1 MSSCP
6 FPGMDPFIEAEEWQD
21 FHLSLTAEIKRALVP
36 QLPDHYQLTAELIV
50 KDRDDA
56 EERAGDRS
64 YRPDVGITL
73 TDPATLTPPTR
84 QYAAPVARQRH
95 LLLRDRRNQRLVTA
109 IEVLSPSDKGSN
121 LGQHLQ
127 RLHTYWYSRVTTI
140 DIDLLRRG
148 SNPYPVGTSEYDE
161 VWPERTYQ
169 VVTTEPNRRMSL
181 WAIGLTEK
189 LPTIPVPLSYPDP
202 PAVLDLQR
210 AFTELYT
217 YSTYRRRTAE
227 ELSKLR
233 PPLTAVEEKELGS
246 YLQQP
251 SKH

>member
-1 MSSCP
+1 
-6 FPGMDPFIEAEEWQD
+6 MDPFIEAEEWQD

-73 TDPATLTPPTR
+73 TDPDENVMNDSGGVATLTPPTK

-109 IEVLSPSDKGSN
+109 IEVLSPSNKSSD

-127 RLHTYWYSRVTTI
+127 KLRTYWHSRVTTI
-140 DIDLLRRG
+140 DIDLLRGG

-169 VVTTEPNRRMSL
+169 VVITEPNHRMSL

-217 YSTYRRRTAE
+217 YSTYRPRTVD
-227 ELSKLR
+227 ELTKLR
-233 PPLTAVEEKELGS
+233 PPLSETETDALRA
-246 YLQQP
+246 YL
-251 SKH
+251 